1 MDLNWFA
8 FLSSYNINIYKI
20 LINSKSNWSHLLII
34 ISWLYFY
41 SKVTRHVY
49 SSEINAGNNL
59 ELEMSG
65 EKFDKIKIIMTEH
78 LDENQKNYAIK
89 DIII

>member
-1 MDLNWFA
+1 
-8 FLSSYNINIYKI
+8 
-20 LINSKSNWSHLLII
+20 
-34 ISWLYFY
+34 
-41 SKVTRHVY
+41 VY